1 MFFCITL
8 LVFSKLATFAAN
20 SVTTFLTM
28 KKQLSIKKGLSL
40 PIAGALEQWPS
51 ASAITTVK
59 TKRVA
64 VIPDDFPG
72 LTLKASVREGDRVE
86 AGTPLL
92 HDKNDAEIAIVSPAA
107 GSVEA
112 IVRGERR
119 KILRVVVTVDE
130 TGGNPVA
137 VDTSDIRR
145 ALKLSGIWAQMRQL
159 PYAIVPDSAKEPRD
173 IFIAGFDTA
182 PLATSL
188 EKRVSSD
195 ALARGIAILSKLT
208 KGKVYVSRGEGS
220 EMPDIAGA
228 VMIDIKGPHPAG
240 NVGVMVNHISPVNK
254 GQTVWTLDIV
264 TAARIGELFINKGVA
279 SQTTLVAVTGPEIE
293 KHRIVEALIGSEIK
307 PILEKDLEGKKHHV
321 RIVSGNLLTGVS
333 VGADGFLRFPWRQL
347 TVIAEGDDVD
357 EFMGWATLSPRK
369 MSFNRSFPGRFLHR
383 LFRPD
388 ARLNGGRRAMIMS
401 GVYDRVFPMD
411 IMPEPLIKAF
421 ISKNLEKMEALGGYE
436 VAPED
441 FALAE
446 VIDPSKLELQ
456 RIAREGLE
464 YMRREL

>member
-1 MFFCITL
+1 
-8 LVFSKLATFAAN
+8 
-20 SVTTFLTM
+20 
-28 KKQLSIKKGLSL
+28 
-40 PIAGALEQWPS
+40 
-51 ASAITTVK
+51 
-59 TKRVA
+59 
-64 VIPDDFPG
+64 
-72 LTLKASVREGDRVE
+72 
-86 AGTPLL
+86 
-92 HDKNDAEIAIVSPAA
+92 
-107 GSVEA
+107 
-112 IVRGERR
+112 
-119 KILRVVVTVDE
+119 
-130 TGGNPVA
+130 
-137 VDTSDIRR
+137 
-145 ALKLSGIWAQMRQL
+145 
-159 PYAIVPDSAKEPRD
+159 
-173 IFIAGFDTA
+173 
-182 PLATSL
+182 
-188 EKRVSSD
+188 
-195 ALARGIAILSKLT
+195 
-208 KGKVYVSRGEGS
+208 
-220 EMPDIAGA
+220 MPDIAGA

-293 KHRIVEALIGSEIK
+293 KPRIVETLIGSEIK
-307 PILEKDLEGKKHHV
+307 PILEKDLEGKRHHV

-333 VGADGFLRFPWRQL
+333 VGTDGFLRFPWRQL
-347 TVIAEGDDVD
+347 TVIAEGDDID
-357 EFMGWATLSPRK
+357 EFMGWATLSTKK
-369 MSFNRSFPGRFLHR
+369 MSFSRSFPGRFLHR

-456 RIAREGLE
+456 RIVREGLE